1 MVTITAIFKSV
12 FRQVP
17 EMYQDTMTA
26 STHILSNLMFI
37 FTLLLNRNP
46 FDSKAWDTP
55 MQRVKIHTVPHF
67 ILELLNLIPLLY
79 SFLTDLGISLTS
91 TDV

>member
-1 MVTITAIFKSV
+1 MVTISAIFKSD
-12 FRQVP
+12 FRQVH

-26 STHILSNLMFI
+26 STHILSNVTFR
-37 FTLLLNRNP
+37 FTLLLNRNS
-46 FDSKAWDTP
+46 FDSKARDTP
-55 MQRVKIHTVPHF
+55 TQRVEIHTVLHF

-79 SFLTDLGISLTS
+79 SFLTDLWKALTS